1 MTPGTAASLVNLLG
15 FITGTVLYVMLLWM
29 VLSYRP
35 ASNRLALLT
44 GLLGFAWNVGAFG
57 GYGLFNLGFG
67 EPAPLVLAAAFGALC
82 FLPAVVVHSALRAVE
97 RVTPRASLVM
107 IGSAYAMSGLA
118 TILHLY
124 SAVTTG
130 TAPSQLALRAVT
142 VGFGALLV
150 SLLVVTRGQQGRGRV
165 LWVVA
170 MSVFAVSA
178 LHLSNHEGGE
188 DPWWLQLM
196 GHHASLPL
204 ALLILYQDFR
214 FALADIFLKRA
225 LSFILLAGLTFGIF
239 VFGVTPLLSNGA
251 ASTRSSGL
259 LLAMWVLTA
268 LVYPFLRSGADW
280 FVDKIVLSRVDY
292 PDLAAKLSQAIDR
305 SGSPAAILDEAAGTL
320 APALSAESIEW
331 SESEEDRSNLWVHQ
345 DRRSAVIRVPTAEKP
360 HYVLS
365 IRDLS
370 GGRRLLSGDIA
381 MLERGALLVARRIDV
396 VRSMEERYRRDITE
410 QEMRKLAAEAELR
423 ALRAQVN
430 PHFLFNA
437 LTTIGYLIQT
447 SPERALGT
455 LMRLSGLLRGVL
467 RSGEEFVTV
476 GEELDL
482 IEAYLDIERARF
494 EDRLRVLIDVPW
506 ELRRIRIPALVIQPL
521 VENAIKHGISECLAG
536 GEVHI
541 SARLH
546 ETSAVLISVIDT
558 GLGATDS
565 VFQRRKARGL
575 GLSNVEQRLE
585 RYGSGRDPLT
595 IKSTP
600 GVGTTVEI
608 RVPLQPGDIAALRSA
623 SAPAAASAR
632 PS

>member
-15 FITGTVLYVMLLWM
+15 FMTGTVLYVMLLWM
-29 VLSYRP
+29 VLSYRV

-57 GYGLFNLGFG
+57 GYGLFNLGF
-67 EPAPLVLAAAFGALC
+67 EDPAPLVLAGAFGALC

-97 RVTPRASLVM
+97 KVTPRASLVM

-268 LVYPFLRSGADW
+268 LVYPFLRSAADW

-370 GGRRLLSGDIA
+370 GGRRLLSGDI
-381 MLERGALLVARRIDV
+381 
-396 VRSMEERYRRDITE
+396 
-410 QEMRKLAAEAELR
+410 
-423 ALRAQVN
+423 
-430 PHFLFNA
+430 
-437 LTTIGYLIQT
+437 
-447 SPERALGT
+447 
-455 LMRLSGLLRGVL
+455 
-467 RSGEEFVTV
+467 
-476 GEELDL
+476 
-482 IEAYLDIERARF
+482 
-494 EDRLRVLIDVPW
+494 
-506 ELRRIRIPALVIQPL
+506 
-521 VENAIKHGISECLAG
+521 
-536 GEVHI
+536 
-541 SARLH
+541 
-546 ETSAVLISVIDT
+546 
-558 GLGATDS
+558 
-565 VFQRRKARGL
+565 
-575 GLSNVEQRLE
+575 
-585 RYGSGRDPLT
+585 
-595 IKSTP
+595 
-600 GVGTTVEI
+600 
-608 RVPLQPGDIAALRSA
+608 
-623 SAPAAASAR
+623 
-632 PS
+632 

>member
-15 FITGTVLYVMLLWM
+15 FITGTVLYVMLPWM

-35 ASNRLALLT
+35 ASNRLAPLT

-214 FALADIFLKRA
+214 FALADTFLKRA
-225 LSFILLAGLTFGIF
+225 LAFILLAVLTFGVF
-239 VFGVTPLLSNGA
+239 VFVVVPLLGGDAPNP
-251 ASTRSSGL
+251 RSSAL
-259 LLAMWVLTA
+259 LMAMWISTA
-268 LVYPFLRSGADW
+268 LVYPFLRTGANW
-280 FVDKIVLSRVDY
+280 FVDKIVLNRADY
-292 PDLAAKLSQAIDR
+292 ADLATRLSQALDR
-305 SGSPAAILDEAAGTL
+305 IENPATVLDQTARIL
-320 APALSAESIEW
+320 APALSAESIAW
-331 SESEEDRSNLWVHQ
+331 SESQ
-345 DRRSAVIRVPTAEKP
+345 Q
-360 HYVLS
+360 
-365 IRDLS
+365 S
-370 GGRRLLSGDIA
+370 G
-381 MLERGALLVARRIDV
+381 
-396 VRSMEERYRRDITE
+396 
-410 QEMRKLAAEAELR
+410 
-423 ALRAQVN
+423 
-430 PHFLFNA
+430 
-437 LTTIGYLIQT
+437 
-447 SPERALGT
+447 
-455 LMRLSGLLRGVL
+455 
-467 RSGEEFVTV
+467 
-476 GEELDL
+476 
-482 IEAYLDIERARF
+482 
-494 EDRLRVLIDVPW
+494 
-506 ELRRIRIPALVIQPL
+506 
-521 VENAIKHGISECLAG
+521 
-536 GEVHI
+536 
-541 SARLH
+541 
-546 ETSAVLISVIDT
+546 SV
-558 GLGATDS
+558 
-565 VFQRRKARGL
+565 
-575 GLSNVEQRLE
+575 
-585 RYGSGRDPLT
+585 
-595 IKSTP
+595 
-600 GVGTTVEI
+600 
-608 RVPLQPGDIAALRSA
+608 
-623 SAPAAASAR
+623 
-632 PS
+632 